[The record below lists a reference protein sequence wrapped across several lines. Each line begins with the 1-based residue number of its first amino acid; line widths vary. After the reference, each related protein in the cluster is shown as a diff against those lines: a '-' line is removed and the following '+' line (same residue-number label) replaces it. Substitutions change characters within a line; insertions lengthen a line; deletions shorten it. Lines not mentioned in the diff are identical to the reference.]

1 MTNFS
6 KGKYAQFISDR
17 SGMAFPYKEMVVEW
31 NGARVHISE
40 YEPKQPQLQPKPV
53 GADPQGLPQARPART
68 ELPTADFLPTNPF
81 TAENVGGGIGG
92 VYSVS
97 HPDSKIQVG
106 DFVRLM
112 TLESPLSLSGVA
124 VPIQNTELTTTLSVG
139 INDTATSLVVTDPD
153 LDFYLNGGFIMIE
166 KVLTSSDTSDAL
178 KIGTYQNEIIQY
190 TGYNNGTKTLSG
202 LTRGTNAVFRGVT
215 PGNTIAGSHLAGAKV
230 IGARIVTAL
239 NTTTSS
245 STGQPSSV
253 TNQDGYQLK
262 TNDQGSI
269 WVANY
274 SGGGNGCQAGPLNV
288 EL

>member
-17 SGMAFPYKEMVVEW
+17 SGMAFPYTEMVVEW
-31 NGARVHISE
+31 NGSRVHVSE

-139 INDTATSLVVTDPD
+139 INATATSLVVTDPD

-215 PGNTIAGSHLAGAKV
+215 PGNTIAGSHLAGAKI